1 MYRLYEKVLKSPE
14 NEYGLKLVDSNENPF
29 KSSPCLLSMI
39 ALTLW
44 ERDVNGA
51 LNQGMEALRLK
62 TSHNENS
69 GLGLDEFG
77 GRILSIAY
85 SEPSEVNTTK
95 KGRKMS
101 RNIGSEP
108 DLDIE
113 FTRKYLFPLIEEDNQ
128 KIDVCDAMMN
138 MRNVN
143 ILTYCAATS
152 SALRMEE
159 CLNEHMQELGYTE
172 QEIKQILS
180 QICLICYA
188 TDVKLRTEFVN
199 KKEIKS
205 TCISLGDVNDGEV
218 GVSKQII
225 DQVKGEGTLYYK
237 QGYYFH
243 YGNGEHSL
251 KNYIIQNAA
260 LSTGIANLVTKA
272 LTNSIANKESTEFI
286 PLTKELIIEDLETII
301 EGLQMGRTKE
311 ELMPFIEEKINY
323 GKKCSLNEGEYPN
336 SPLPKF

>member
-1 MYRLYEKVLKSPE
+1 MYRLYEKVPKSTE
-14 NEYGLKLVDSNENPF
+14 NEHGLKLLDSNENPF

-69 GLGLDEFG
+69 GLGLDDFG

-85 SEPSEVNTTK
+85 SEPSETNTTK

-101 RNIGSEP
+101 KNIGSEKE
-108 DLDIE
+108 LDFE
-113 FTRKYLFPLIEEDNQ
+113 FTRVYLFPLIEEDNH
-128 KIDVCDAMMN
+128 KIDVIDAMRN

-159 CLNEHMQELGYTE
+159 CLNEHMQELGYTD
-172 QEIKQILS
+172 QEIRQILS
-180 QICLICYA
+180 QLCLICFA
-188 TDVKLRTEFVN
+188 TDVKLRTEYVS

-218 GVSKQII
+218 GVSTHII

-251 KNYIIQNAA
+251 KNYITQNDA
-260 LSTGIANLVTKA
+260 LSTGIANTVTKA
-272 LTNSIANKESTEFI
+272 LTNSITNNEFDEFI
-286 PLTKELIIEDLETII
+286 PLTRELIIEDLENII
-301 EGLQMGRTKE
+301 EGLQSGKNKD
-311 ELMPFIEEKINY
+311 ELMSLVDEKINY
-323 GKKCSLNEGEYPN
+323 GKNLNINEGEYNNP
-336 SPLPKF
+336 SSPKF